1 MPDAPPRDPLT
12 AELAAIRARDGK
24 TGRGLSSNVT
34 DYLASQRDVRRLL
47 AAVRVARD
55 LHQPRPQR
63 RYQPCEIHGGGNL
76 AVDWVREVVESCPS
90 CSVASVKVCVTCR
103 HPCPDDDCWPCVEYQ
118 RLTTALTGEDNP
130 R

>member
-55 LHQPRPQR
+55 PGRSGDTSR
-63 RYQPCEIHGGGNL
+63 AR
-76 AVDWVREVVESCPS
+76 ST
-90 CSVASVKVCVTCR
+90 VAET
-103 HPCPDDDCWPCVEYQ
+103 WP
-118 RLTTALTGEDNP
+118 LTGCAK
-130 R
+130 